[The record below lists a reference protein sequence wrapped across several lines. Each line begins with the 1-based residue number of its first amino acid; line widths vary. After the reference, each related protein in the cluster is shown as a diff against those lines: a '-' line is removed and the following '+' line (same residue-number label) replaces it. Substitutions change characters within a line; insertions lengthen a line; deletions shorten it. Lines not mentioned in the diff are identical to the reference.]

1 MTRLL
6 TLMDPE
12 ECPDTDMYRELLWFE
27 TLSRIKRVRHTTE
40 EEVRLF
46 LRDERGRPD
55 LADAFSTSYLFSED
69 PQET

>member
-6 TLMDPE
+6 TIMDPE

-27 TLSRIKRVRHTTE
+27 TLSRTKRVRHTTE
-40 EEVRLF
+40 AEVRSF

-55 LADAFSTSYLFSED
+55 LAEAFSTSYLFPED